1 MRRLSSQLLVSL
13 QPPDGDDGAIPAI
26 GRALSDVRGRPVR
39 LHSWAFPPAT
49 ASGLWIDRDSHDV
62 IAYEKNTDPEHQL
75 VIIGHEAWHMFQGH
89 CGSHTAH
96 GPAAS
101 RALGEDATAALKDL
115 AALVSDT
122 DGAALPPTDRMDAV
136 LHFAARTDTASM
148 EMELEAEHFGIRF
161 ATDVQAALAE
171 ARSSADS
178 TALAGRIG
186 AAMAHRF
193 RRT

>member
-13 QPPDGDDGAIPAI
+13 EPPDDDEGVLPAI

-39 LHSWAFPPAT
+39 LRSWAFPPT
-49 ASGLWIDRDSHDV
+49 TVSGLWIDRDGHDV
-62 IAYEKNTDPEHQL
+62 IAYEENTDPEHQL
-75 VIIGHEAWHMFQGH
+75 VIIGHETWHMFQGH
-89 CGSHTAH
+89 CGSHTAP

-101 RALGEDATAALKDL
+101 RALGKDAATALKDL
-115 AALVSDT
+115 AALVSDA
-122 DGAALPPTDRMDAV
+122 DDVALPKAERTDAV
-136 LHFAARTDTASM
+136 LHIAARTDTASM
-148 EMELEAEHFGIRF
+148 HDELEAEHFGIRF

-178 TALAGRIG
+178 TALAGRIQ
-186 AAMAHRF
+186 AVMAHRF